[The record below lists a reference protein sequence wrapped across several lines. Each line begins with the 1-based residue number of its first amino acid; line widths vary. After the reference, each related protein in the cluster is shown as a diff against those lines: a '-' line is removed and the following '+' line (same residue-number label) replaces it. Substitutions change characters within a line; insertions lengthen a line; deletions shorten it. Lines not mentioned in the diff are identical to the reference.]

1 MEVVRGAGMVFV
13 LVILFLGGKNR
24 KVVAHPPPHFFS
36 FSFSDFSIPI
46 LLFFFFPGTIATLS
60 RGPCFWGG
68 KRKRNELKKND
79 VCWVFDIQ
87 VFLPSSG
94 TPPTP
99 HFPPPFLF
107 LPSYCSPSLT
117 ISPKYIFFP
126 FATKLWSRYAPA
138 LFGNGD
144 GRK

>member
-13 LVILFLGGKNR
+13 LVILFLGGGNR
-24 KVVAHPPPHFFS
+24 KVVAQPPRIFFLFLFPIFLSPS
-36 FSFSDFSIPI
+36 FC
-46 LLFFFFPGTIATLS
+46 FFFPQELL
-60 RGPCFWGG
+60 PHFPGG
-68 KRKRNELKKND
+68 LVLGGEEEKKRTEKND
-79 VCWVFDIQ
+79 VCWVFDPQ

-138 LFGNGD
+138 LFGNGV